1 MKAESNV
8 EKKFSCLVC
17 SWVRKF
23 SIANHEANYFYSFVF
38 YSWVRLF
45 GTTIVISFVT
55 ITDSIDLLISK
66 TVQYTEELHLIVICF
81 VTITDSIDLL
91 ISKTVQY
98 TEELHLIVNIQTK
111 IFIADKKPFV
121 CHNWESK
128 RVFTLWLI
136 RHFAEMNLHNHDLS
150 LVIIGT
156 HVGYSPHND

>member
-8 EKKFSCLVC
+8 EKKFSFLVC

-45 GTTIVISFVT
+45 GTT
-55 ITDSIDLLISK
+55 
-66 TVQYTEELHLIVICF
+66 IVICF

-156 HVGYSPHND
+156 CRLLSSQQLG